1 MQCFSRFPLTCIL
14 ALTTLST
21 LTPSSQA
28 ANELANHSA
37 NVSACPDCSPSPQL
51 WVTDCC
57 NIWAALQQFTVEKTG
72 SQITLAHC
80 QQQVR
85 CSDLKLV
92 EVFVQQSRVMLSPT
106 AVQYVDAHRIQIN
119 LTDTKPQKLLNLLA
133 LAFVGRQISVS
144 DIDVG
149 SQVQLIYD
157 IQTDR
162 FSVNRPACE
171 YSKGI
176 YNSMVLASVVLL
188 IFFIAM
194 QIIEQAKSQQTQ
206 DQQEKTQPTAVVA
219 AASNDKAF
227 HLRQRA

>member
-1 MQCFSRFPLTCIL
+1 MQHLPRLSLTCALI
-14 ALTTLST
+14 LTTLAA
-21 LTPSSQA
+21 LTHPSQA
-28 ANELANHSA
+28 ANDSANDSA
-37 NVSACPDCSPSPQL
+37 RNVSACSPSPQL

-57 NIWAALQQFTVEKTG
+57 DIWAALQQFTVEKTG
-72 SQITLAHC
+72 SQIALAHC
-80 QQQVR
+80 KQQVR

-92 EVFVQQSRVMLSPT
+92 EVFVQQSRVLLSPA

-162 FSVNRPACE
+162 FNVNRPACQ

-194 QIIEQAKSQQTQ
+194 QIIEQAKSQQA
-206 DQQEKTQPTAVVA
+206 QEQKQSPHTTPPQARKNVHMT
-219 AASNDKAF
+219 
-227 HLRQRA
+227 LRHA

>member
-1 MQCFSRFPLTCIL
+1 MQRPPRLSLTCALI
-14 ALTTLST
+14 LTTLAA
-21 LTPSSQA
+21 LTHPSQA
-28 ANELANHSA
+28 ANDSA
-37 NVSACPDCSPSPQL
+37 QNVSACPETSPSPQL

-57 NIWAALQQFTVEKTG
+57 DIWAALQQFTVEKTG
-72 SQITLAHC
+72 SQIALAHC
-80 QQQVR
+80 KQQVR

-92 EVFVQQSRVMLSPT
+92 EVFVQQSRVLLSPA

-162 FSVNRPACE
+162 FNVNRPVCQ

-194 QIIEQAKSQQTQ
+194 QIIEQAKAQQTQ
-206 DQQEKTQPTAVVA
+206 EQQKQKQAPY
-219 AASNDKAF
+219 ASPPQNHKIT
-227 HLRQRA
+227 LKL

>member
-1 MQCFSRFPLTCIL
+1 LI
-14 ALTTLST
+14 LTTLAA
-21 LTPSSQA
+21 LTHPSQA
-28 ANELANHSA
+28 ANDSA
-37 NVSACPDCSPSPQL
+37 QNVSVCPECSPSPQL

-57 NIWAALQQFTVEKTG
+57 DIWAALQQFTVEKTG
-72 SQITLAHC
+72 SQIALAHC
-80 QQQVR
+80 KQQVR

-92 EVFVQQSRVMLSPT
+92 EVFVQQSRVLLSPA

-162 FSVNRPACE
+162 FNVNRPVCQ

-194 QIIEQAKSQQTQ
+194 QIIEQAKAQQTQ
-206 DQQEKTQPTAVVA
+206 EQQKQKQAPY
-219 AASNDKAF
+219 ASPPQNHKIT
-227 HLRQRA
+227 LKL

>member
-1 MQCFSRFPLTCIL
+1 MQHPPRLSLTCALSLITL
-14 ALTTLST
+14 AALTH
-21 LTPSSQA
+21 PSQA
-28 ANELANHSA
+28 ANDSA
-37 NVSACPDCSPSPQL
+37 QNVSVCPECSPSPQL

-57 NIWAALQQFTVEKTG
+57 DIWAALQQFTVEKTG
-72 SQITLAHC
+72 SQIALAHC
-80 QQQVR
+80 KQQVR

-92 EVFVQQSRVMLSPT
+92 EVFVQQSRVLLSPA

-162 FSVNRPACE
+162 FNVNRPACQ

-206 DQQEKTQPTAVVA
+206 EQQEQKQSPAAVFTHARKTVHM
-219 AASNDKAF
+219 NLK
-227 HLRQRA
+227 H

>member
-1 MQCFSRFPLTCIL
+1 MLRLPRLSLTCALIL
-14 ALTTLST
+14 ATLAA
-21 LTPSSQA
+21 LPHPCQA
-28 ANELANHSA
+28 ANDAA
-37 NVSACPDCSPSPQL
+37 GNVSACPESPQL

-57 NIWAALQQFTVEKTG
+57 DIWAALQQFTVEKTG
-72 SQITLAHC
+72 SQIALAHC
-80 QQQVR
+80 KQQVR

-92 EVFVQQSRVMLSPT
+92 EVFVQQSRVLLSPT
-106 AVQYVDAHRIQIN
+106 AVQYVDAHRIQVN
-119 LTDTKPQKLLNLLA
+119 LTDTKPQQLLNLLA

-149 SQVQLIYD
+149 SQVQLVYD

-162 FSVNRPACE
+162 FSVNRPACQ

-194 QIIEQAKSQQTQ
+194 QIIEQAKTREQQ
-206 DQQEKTQPTAVVA
+206 QQKQAPHAPPPQNHKLTW
-219 AASNDKAF
+219 K
-227 HLRQRA
+227 L